1 MNASF
6 RELLAWADSRREL
19 WLDCVRIYLGIGL
32 LVRGMMLFSP
42 QPHALVADLSTSGA
56 PWALSAGLLHY
67 VMLAHLVGG
76 VLLAVGLL
84 TRLAA
89 LVQVPVLV
97 GAVFFV
103 HWNEGLLSLGQSLEF
118 SALVLVLLCVFT
130 VSGAGRLSL
139 DHVVFGSRTAANDE
153 RAPAPALH

>member
-19 WLDCVRIYLGIGL
+19 WLDCVRVYLGIGL

-42 QPHALVADLSTSGA
+42 QPQALVADLSTSGA
-56 PWALSAGLLHY
+56 PWALSAGVLHY
-67 VMLAHLVGG
+67 VMVAHLVGG

-89 LVQVPVLV
+89 LVQVPVV
-97 GAVFFV
+97 AGAVFFV
-103 HWNEGLLSLGQSLEF
+103 HWNDGLLSLGQSLEF
-118 SALVLVLLCVFT
+118 SALVLFLLCVFT

-139 DHVVFGSRTAANDE
+139 DHIVFGAREPSPDPR
-153 RAPAPALH
+153 RSAPVLH